1 MSNQHPSD
9 QPKTSSRQRTIRLFR
24 NGSNQAVRL
33 PREFELDAEEVI
45 IQREGNRL
53 ILTPVPRS
61 WEDYFVRRSTLD
73 SDFPDAIEDAPAQ
86 SRDAF

>member
-1 MSNQHPSD
+1 MSNQHPFD
-9 QPKTSSRQRTIRLFR
+9 QPKTPSRQRTIRLFR

-61 WEDYFVRRSTLD
+61 WEDYFARRSTLD

-86 SRDAF
+86 PRDAF